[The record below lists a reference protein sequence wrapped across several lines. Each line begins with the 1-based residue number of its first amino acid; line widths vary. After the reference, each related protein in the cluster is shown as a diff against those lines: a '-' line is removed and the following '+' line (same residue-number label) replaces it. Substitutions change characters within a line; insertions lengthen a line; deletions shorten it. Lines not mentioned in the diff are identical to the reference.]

1 MSRPRGTLLARAGLT
16 MLLAVAADQLTKAL
30 VRGSIEP
37 SETVSFLPG
46 IDLVRVAND
55 GIAFGLFDGLS
66 SGLLVAIGLLFTI
79 GLGIFLISEV
89 ETRPGLWLPA
99 GLLAGGAIGNLI
111 DRLRDGFVTDFIDPP
126 AWPAFNFADI
136 EITVGVVLLAWA
148 LLREP
153 EEASEAEAGDE
164 DERSIDGPP
173 AEPAGR

>member
-1 MSRPRGTLLARAGLT
+1 MPRGGGNALGRAGLV
-16 MLLAVAADQLTKAL
+16 MIAAVVLDQVTKAIA
-30 VRGSIEP
+30 RNNIEP
-37 SETVSFLPG
+37 GETVSFLPG

-153 EEASEAEAGDE
+153 EEAPEAENSE
-164 DERSIDGPP
+164 DDRSIDGPP

>member
-1 MSRPRGTLLARAGLT
+1 MPRGGGNALGRAGLV
-16 MLLAVAADQLTKAL
+16 MVAAVALDQVTKAIA
-30 VRGSIEP
+30 RNNIDPG
-37 SETVSFLPG
+37 ETVSFLPG

-66 SGLLVAIGLLFTI
+66 SGLLVAIGLLFTV